1 MGRIQS
7 NIGLVSGVD
16 IASTVDQLISISAQ
30 PRDRLQ
36 NRLKGLEA
44 QQVAI
49 NELTALVIGVQLQTT
64 RLGNASSL
72 NSIQV
77 NSSRSDIL
85 RATANGTPALG
96 SYSIQ
101 TIRTAQASSATSAA
115 FTSSGDALET
125 GQLVVRTGGFVDSNA
140 KLEDLRGGAGVSNG
154 RIRIID
160 RGGVTSEID
169 LRFASTIDDVVKAI
183 NSSSNLRISAKI
195 SGDRIVLTDLTG
207 QTNGNLRVQEVG
219 DGRTAA
225 DLGLSEINVASN
237 SASGEDLALLTN
249 ASRLSGLRDQGGV
262 SFRAGTDLSVVLS
275 DGSTVNVDAN
285 QSTKPTT
292 IGQLLTRINAA
303 NADKLEARIASNGK
317 SIELVDKTSGGGS
330 FTANGRLAD
339 QLGLSNISAVSGT
352 LTGARIAS
360 AISSPLLSSLNGG
373 AGIGE
378 PGSISITNRS
388 GTTTVVDL
396 SGAESLKDVIDTIN
410 ASGAGVTASFNRSK
424 TGIAI
429 QDVTGSTASNLIIAN
444 SDSNNTATKLQ
455 IASNVSANSID
466 SGSLQLRYVSEATE
480 LGKLNQGRGIQE
492 GSIDIVNSLGQKR
505 SIDISKLTDKTVD
518 GVIQAIEG
526 TGIGISARVNDAGD
540 GIVVTDTTNGSGSFT
555 ISDRVGSSTARDLG
569 IVGSGQSKIVEG
581 NSVLQIEGS
590 GTFRLDV
597 GDTPTVQSL
606 VQSINQSNGPLTASL
621 LVAGSTTRILF
632 NSRTSGEA
640 GRIVVDGSDIGIE
653 TTTTS
658 IGRDAVIAINPTEDT
673 GGILVRSSTNT
684 LDNAIEGLTLNIGAA
699 DDTPVEIRVEK
710 DAADIEKNLQLFA
723 DQFNKVRDRLDA
735 VASFDPSTG
744 QTGILFG
751 ANEVL
756 RIEQNLNRM
765 INQTI
770 FGAGSIR
777 GMEQLGL
784 SLDSTGKLR
793 FDSGKLSQALD
804 RDSEAVVDFF
814 TKENS
819 GFAAKSKSLL
829 ESLVGIDGGLLVSRN
844 EAIQRRIED
853 GSRRVEFLN
862 AKLDRERERLLLQFF
877 RMEETIAR
885 IRNSASGLS
894 SLQALAGEAAV

>member
-77 NSSRSDIL
+77 NSSRSEVL
-85 RATANGTPALG
+85 RASANGTPALG
-96 SYSIQ
+96 SYSVQTIQ
-101 TIRTAQASSATSAA
+101 TAKSSSATSAA
-115 FTSSGDALET
+115 FSSASDALET
-125 GQLVVRTGGFVDSNA
+125 GRLVVRTGGFVDSSA

-154 RIRIID
+154 KIQIID

-169 LRFASTIDDVVKAI
+169 LRFASTIDDVVKTI
-183 NSSSNLRISAKI
+183 NSSTNLRVSAKI

-207 QTNGNLRVQEVG
+207 QTTRNLTVQEVG
-219 DGRTAA
+219 EGRTAA
-225 DLGLSEINVASN
+225 DLGLSEINTPSS
-237 SASGEDLALLTN
+237 SASGQDLAFLSN
-249 ASRLSGLRDQGGV
+249 ATRLATLRDQGGIA
-262 SFRAGTDLSVVLS
+262 FRAGTDLSVNLS
-275 DGSTVNVDAN
+275 DGSTLNIDAN
-285 QSTKPTT
+285 PSSRPTT
-292 IGQLLTRINAA
+292 IGQLVNTINAA
-303 NADKLEARIASNGK
+303 DPSKLEARIASNGK
-317 SIELVDKTSGGGS
+317 SIELIDKTTGGGS
-330 FTANGRLAD
+330 FIASGSLAD
-339 QLGLSNISAVSGT
+339 QLGLSNISAVNGS
-352 LTGARIAS
+352 LSGARIVNS
-360 AISSPLLSSLNGG
+360 LSSPLLSSLNGG
-373 AGIGE
+373 RGIGDTE
-378 PGSISITNRS
+378 SISITNRS

-396 SGAESLKDVIDTIN
+396 NGTQSLKDIIDAIN
-410 ASGAGVTASFNRSK
+410 NSGAGVAASFNRSK

-429 QDVTGSTASNLIIAN
+429 QDVTGATASDLIISN
-444 SDSNNTATKLQ
+444 SDSNSTATKLQ
-455 IASNVSANSID
+455 IAGSVAGNSID

-480 LGKLNQGRGIQE
+480 LSKLNQGRGVQA
-492 GSIDIVNSLGQKR
+492 GSIDIVNSLGEKR
-505 SIDISKLTDKTVD
+505 SIDISSLTDKTVG

-526 TGIGISARVNDAGD
+526 TGIGVSARINDAGD
-540 GIVVTDTTNGSGSFT
+540 GIVITDSTSGSGAFT

-569 IVGSGQSKIVEG
+569 IAGSGQPQVVG
-581 NSVLQIEGS
+581 GTSVRQIEGS

-597 GDTPTVQSL
+597 GDTPTLQSL

-621 LVAGSTTRILF
+621 LVAGSSTRILF
-632 NSRTSGEA
+632 NSRTGGEA
-640 GRIVVDGSDIGIE
+640 GRIVVDGSDIGLE

-658 IGRDAVIAINPTEDT
+658 IGRDAVIAINPSEES
-673 GGILVRSSTNT
+673 GGILVRSSSNT
-684 LDNAIEGLTLNIGAA
+684 VDNAIEGLTLNVVAA
-699 DDTPVEIRVEK
+699 DDNPVEIRVEK
-710 DAADIEKNLQLFA
+710 DSADIEKNLQLFV
-723 DQFNKVRDRLDA
+723 DQFNKVRERLDA
-735 VASFDPSTG
+735 VASFDPATG
-744 QTGILFG
+744 RTGILYG

-770 FGAGSIR
+770 FGAGAIR

-804 RDSEAVVDFF
+804 RDSKSVVDFF

-819 GFAAKSKSLL
+819 GFAAKSKNLL
-829 ESLVGIDGGLLVSRN
+829 ESLVGINGGLLVSRN

-853 GSRRVEFLN
+853 GNRRVEFLN
-862 AKLDRERERLLLQFF
+862 AKLDRERERLQLQFF
-877 RMEETIAR
+877 RMEEAIAR
-885 IRNSASGLS
+885 IRNSASGLT
-894 SLQALAGEAAV
+894 SLQALAEQAGV